1 MGGLNKVSTLDYP
14 KGVSAVVFTQGC
26 NFFCPY
32 CHNPDLVRPF
42 GTLMDEDGVLEF
54 LKTRVKLL
62 DGVVISGGEPT
73 VVADLPE
80 FILKVKGFGYKV
92 KLDTNGSRPETI
104 KDLLERHLVDYVA
117 LDIKADPRAY
127 PPELGPPEETER
139 VMETINLL
147 KRLGR
152 PHEFRTTAAA
162 PFVNDDSVEAIARA
176 ATGDAPLYLQKFKP
190 QTVFTPGFMAN
201 HPDQPGPEDLYRFR
215 DIARHHLPAFIR

>member
-1 MGGLNKVSTLDYP
+1 
-14 KGVSAVVFTQGC
+14 
-26 NFFCPY
+26 
-32 CHNPDLVRPF
+32 
-42 GTLMDEDGVLEF
+42 MDEDGVLEF